1 MSKPNKT
8 NEWSTITSALP
19 DYCRK
24 FVKLSERG
32 KVLLQLEKG
41 ENGEWR
47 NATPVNESDLKLEEQ
62 IKALQIKL
70 EEAKKL
76 YVNN

>member
-1 MSKPNKT
+1 MRSEQNKT
-8 NEWSTITSALP
+8 NEWSTITSAL
-19 DYCRK
+19 R
-24 FVKLSERG
+24 EN
-32 KVLLQLEKG
+32 
-41 ENGEWR
+41 ENGEWHD
-47 NATPVNESDLKLEEQ
+47 ATPVNESALKLEEQ